1 MTAEQQS
8 TDLDRLIITL
18 EQANL
23 APEEAAWQIYN
34 FLKAQYKSIGSP
46 MARRLLQT
54 YLHLPAHRPSQVH
67 SCILSV
73 ALHIADTYADFR
85 LPAFLQL
92 WGYDRMLREED
103 RMRYTAK
110 NGRQALSLYEKTE
123 RALQSYMLRHA
134 DEHSEEMSAHGIL
147 PMIAVKVFET
157 ERNGRRMK
165 MVKLVSAD
173 GTELMADSHLFPCKP
188 WEISGRMFNVLTRQS
203 GMTLRV
209 KEIAMTQRAIADV
222 FPAATGYVD
231 SYDATHRHY
240 HIYDSQ
246 SRHFVAESPVVQPSV
261 GSYVRFSPVIPAQ
274 DRFKS
279 AVIHSLLPATEG
291 RQQFGMLTATVTYIN
306 KEKDYF
312 FYKITSAIPDT
323 PEGIITAEAS
333 ARLSLSPAP
342 LSVGSAIRLI
352 LFLKRGADRQKRN
365 HVAEIIL

>member
-110 NGRQALSLYEKTE
+110 NGRQALSLHEKTE

-134 DEHSEEMSAHGIL
+134 DEHPEKMSAHGIL
-147 PMIAVKVFET
+147 PM
-157 ERNGRRMK
+157 R
-165 MVKLVSAD
+165 
-173 GTELMADSHLFPCKP
+173 
-188 WEISGRMFNVLTRQS
+188 
-203 GMTLRV
+203 
-209 KEIAMTQRAIADV
+209 
-222 FPAATGYVD
+222 
-231 SYDATHRHY
+231 
-240 HIYDSQ
+240 
-246 SRHFVAESPVVQPSV
+246 
-261 GSYVRFSPVIPAQ
+261 
-274 DRFKS
+274 
-279 AVIHSLLPATEG
+279 
-291 RQQFGMLTATVTYIN
+291 
-306 KEKDYF
+306 
-312 FYKITSAIPDT
+312 
-323 PEGIITAEAS
+323 
-333 ARLSLSPAP
+333 
-342 LSVGSAIRLI
+342 
-352 LFLKRGADRQKRN
+352 LFLP
-365 HVAEIIL
+365 